1 MSTKI
6 LSGILIRFTINLFI
20 SLGRI
25 AVFIMLSLLINR
37 YYVYLSRSSCFHQHF
52 VMFSKC
58 HIHILLDLYLSFP
71 KLLQMVQF
79 SSVDHV
85 QLCNPMD
92 CSMPGLPVH
101 QPAPGVYS
109 DSCPLSQL
117 CHPTILSSVFPFS
130 FHLQPFSASG
140 SFPTSQFF
148 ASDGQ
153 SIGVSASVSVLN
165 DEYSGLI
172 SFRMDWLDLP
182 AVQGTLKSLLQHHSS
197 KASILWPSAFFRV
210 QLSHPYM
217 TTGKTRLIDYSKSSH
232 HPSAHIVTTFYFS
245 CDEHFKDRFS

>member
-109 DSCPLSQL
+109 DSCPLSQW
-117 CHPTILSSVFPFS
+117 CRPTILSSVFPFS

-153 SIGVSASVSVLN
+153 SIGVSALASVLPMN
-165 DEYSGLI
+165 IQEWVPLGWTSWISLQSKGL
-172 SFRMDWLDLP
+172 SRVFSNTT
-182 AVQGTLKSLLQHHSS
+182 VQKHQFFGT
-197 KASILWPSAFFRV
+197 
-210 QLSHPYM
+210 QLS
-217 TTGKTRLIDYSKSSH
+217 LQSNSH
-232 HPSAHIVTTFYFS
+232 IHTWLLEKP
-245 CDEHFKDRFS
+245 